1 MRLYTNKDGSWAGTQ
16 ADAKKLDGSFELA
29 EVPTDKATLL
39 EFLNEYAVGHL
50 PYGRRMEEF
59 SESANDKL
67 DKAVEIEAALEQT
80 FPSSSRRG
88 LPGPHDVHDAIKNC
102 DRKHLGQA
110 LASIISRLYDEMEEI
125 E

>member
-1 MRLYTNKDGSWAGTQ
+1 MRLYTNIGTGEWFGTQ
-16 ADAKKLDGSFELA
+16 ADSRKGGGASDPV
-29 EVPTDKATLL
+29 EVPTSKADLIA
-39 EFLNEYAVGHL
+39 FLSEHKVRPTDRL
-50 PYGRRMEEF
+50 CMEDF

-67 DKAVEIEAALEQT
+67 DKAAALAALEQT

-88 LPGPHDVHDAIKNC
+88 LPGPHDVHDAVKNC

>member
-1 MRLYTNKDGSWAGTQ
+1 MRLYTDHEGRWAGTQ
-16 ADAKKLDGSFELA
+16 ADAKKLFGPYGSFELA

-39 EFLNEYAVGHL
+39 TFLNEYQVVDRA
-50 PYGRRMEEF
+50 
-59 SESANDKL
+59 DKL
-67 DKAVEIEAALEQT
+67 DKAAEIEAALEQT

-110 LASIISRLYDEMEEI
+110 LASIISRLYDEMEEL